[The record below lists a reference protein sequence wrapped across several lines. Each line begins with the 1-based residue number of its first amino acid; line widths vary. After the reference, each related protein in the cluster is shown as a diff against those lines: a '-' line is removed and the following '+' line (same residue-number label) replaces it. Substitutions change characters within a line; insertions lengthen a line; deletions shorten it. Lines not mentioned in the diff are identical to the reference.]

1 MARGGSKKGER
12 RGGRQKGTPNKLT
25 AENKAEIQDIARLA
39 FSDPD
44 YRQKLQARLNEG
56 RAPHI
61 ELFYLQHLYGKPVD
75 VTQIQGVDGGP
86 VETKIINEFHTI
98 ATDAHRR

>member
-1 MARGGSKKGER
+1 MPRGGSRTGER

-25 AENKAEIQDIARLA
+25 ARHKAEIQDVARLA
-39 FSDPD
+39 FSDPE
-44 YRQKLQARLNEG
+44 YREKLQARLNEG

-75 VTQIQGVDGGP
+75 VTQIQGADGGP
-86 VETKIINEFHTI
+86 VETKIVNEFHVL
-98 ATDAHRR
+98 ASDGRRR